1 MAIVLKAL
9 NCTQCGAAISSDS
22 LKCSSCGTQ
31 FLIDWVSSSPG
42 LRVVDAKENDL
53 LAQLGKN
60 RDRVVD
66 SLMLSLFQ
74 HTFRTIGWES
84 EPVWDPVYHQIVF
97 KARHAADQWLDVVTI
112 EMYPPNRVHVDVK
125 RPKGETNDYWA
136 TTPGSVRGRLSW
148 ETGLLLGRRFYKTA
162 MTDLPTESYRG
173 EMDLMASPQIAAL
186 AEAVK
191 IYCLSTLPKPA
202 PVGTEK
208 RRSWQS
214 VFDFGHWVK

>member
-84 EPVWDPVYHQIVF
+84 EPVSSGFCFCVALRV
-97 KARHAADQWLDVVTI
+97 KVRTRADC
-112 EMYPPNRVHVDVK
+112 
-125 RPKGETNDYWA
+125 
-136 TTPGSVRGRLSW
+136 
-148 ETGLLLGRRFYKTA
+148 
-162 MTDLPTESYRG
+162 
-173 EMDLMASPQIAAL
+173 
-186 AEAVK
+186 AV
-191 IYCLSTLPKPA
+191 
-202 PVGTEK
+202 
-208 RRSWQS
+208 
-214 VFDFGHWVK
+214 